1 MQKQKLLVIVGPTA
15 SGKSALG
22 VYLAKKLAGEVISA
36 DSRQVYK
43 GLTIGTGKVTKKEME
58 GVRHHLLDVSS
69 PKKQFAVSDFLHHA
83 RRAEKSIRAR
93 KKLPVLV
100 GGTGFYADAFVG
112 RLTYPDVPPNK
123 ALRAK
128 LEKHT
133 AEELL
138 AKLKKVDPRRAETIE
153 PHHKRRIIRA
163 LEIAAAIGTS
173 PAPATHDLYDT
184 LWLGLTFPQKTLYT
198 RIHTRLIARI
208 KKGMVAEAR
217 KLHTQGVSYARMEEL
232 GLEYRFLA
240 RLLQK
245 EISNEEF
252 VEQLERAI
260 QKYAKRQMQWFTRNK
275 EIQWVRT
282 KRDALRLAKK
292 FFSS

>member
-1 MQKQKLLVIVGPTA
+1 MQKPKLLVIVGPTA

-22 VYLAKKLAGEVISA
+22 VYLAKKLGGEVISA

-69 PKKQFAVSDFLHHA
+69 PKKQFAVSDFLRHA
-83 RRAEKSIRAR
+83 RRAEKGIRAR

-100 GGTGFYADAFVG
+100 GGTGFYTDAFVG
-112 RLTYPDVPPNK
+112 RFTYPDVPPNK

-138 AKLKKVDPRRAETIE
+138 AKLKKVDPRRAKTIE

-173 PAPATHDLYDT
+173 PAPASHDLYDT
-184 LWLGLTFPQKTLYT
+184 LWLGLNLPQKTLHT
-198 RIHTRLIARI
+198 RIHTRLTLRI

-217 KLHTQGVSYARMEEL
+217 KLHRQGVSYERMEEL

-260 QKYAKRQMQWFTRNK
+260 QKYAKRQMQWFARNK

-282 KRDALRLAKK
+282 KSDALRLAKK
-292 FFSS
+292 FLSR